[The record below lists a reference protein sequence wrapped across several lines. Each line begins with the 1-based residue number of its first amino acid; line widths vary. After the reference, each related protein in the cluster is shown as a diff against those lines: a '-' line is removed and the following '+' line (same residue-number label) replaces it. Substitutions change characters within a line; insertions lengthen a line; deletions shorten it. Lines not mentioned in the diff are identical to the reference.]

1 MDKLIIA
8 IDGYSATGKSTHA
21 KALAKK
27 LNFTYVDTGAMYRA
41 VTLFGLNQNPK
52 NIIDLRLLNNS
63 LNQIKIHFEEGDEEQ
78 QTFLNKE
85 NVTKVIRD
93 PRVNKNV
100 SRVAA
105 QKQIR
110 SFLTD
115 QQHLLALDKNLV
127 MDGRDIGTVVFP
139 NSFCKFFLIANAEIR
154 AKRRYLEQL
163 DVGLEESLEEVLQN
177 INARD
182 NQDESRVT
190 SPLQKAND
198 AIEIDVSN
206 LNIDGAFNILYN
218 QVLKKLESI
227 KK

>member
-78 QTFLNKE
+78 QTFLNNE

-93 PRVNKNV
+93 PRVNKTV

-105 QKQIR
+105 QKPIR
-110 SFLTD
+110 SFLND

-139 NSFCKFFLIANAEIR
+139 NSLCKFFLIANAEVR

-163 DVGLEESLEEVLQN
+163 EVGLEESLEEVLQN
-177 INARD
+177 INSRD

-206 LNIDGAFNILYN
+206 LNIDGVFNILY
-218 QVLKKLESI
+218 LSLI
-227 KK
+227 HI